1 MLSTQIW
8 IVIKQSTNL
17 ELNEQSLGGNECEE
31 LTHSQQQP
39 QAPKTHKKSPT
50 IRQAIRTV
58 FCAPKG
64 PFFTDSWSQLRSSA
78 RHTLSNQQAQVKQP
92 ETWKSRQ
99 QVAWFVFC
107 LLK

>member
-17 ELNEQSLGGNECEE
+17 ELNEHFLDGNECEE

-39 QAPKTHKKSPT
+39 QAPKTQKKKPT

-58 FCAPKG
+58 FCPPPPPKG
-64 PFFTDSWSQLRSSA
+64 PFFTDS
-78 RHTLSNQQAQVKQP
+78 
-92 ETWKSRQ
+92 
-99 QVAWFVFC
+99 
-107 LLK
+107 